1 MDKPVAIVETVRN
14 GGVEMDTAG
23 TVVLTGAAGGMG
35 KAVRS
40 LLEERNWRVWALDI
54 SDAGG
59 KDFIRTDI
67 TDERSV
73 EAAFTEIRNRSGHID
88 AIVHTAGIYTMDSL
102 VEMTEEEVLRIF
114 NVNLFGIM
122 RVNRIFLPIL
132 NPNSRITMVSSE
144 LAPLDPLPFTGIY
157 AITKSAIEKYAYSL
171 RMELQLLGHT
181 VSVIRPGAV
190 KTPFLGQ
197 SRKKIGEFCSKTE
210 LYRNTSRRFLDLV
223 NRIETA
229 NVEPERIARKV
240 LLALESRHPRYV
252 YNINRSPLLRLMSA
266 LPQHLQ
272 TRLIASILR
281 NR

>member
-1 MDKPVAIVETVRN
+1 M
-14 GGVEMDTAG
+14 GTAG

-35 KAVRS
+35 KAVRG
-40 LLEERNWRVWALDI
+40 LLEGKGYRVWALDI

-59 KDFIRTDI
+59 KDYIRTDI
-67 TDERSV
+67 TDGKSV
-73 EAAFTEIRNRSGHID
+73 EAAFSEIKRQSGKID
-88 AIVHTAGIYTMDSL
+88 ALIHTAGIYTMDSL
-102 VEMTEEEVLRIF
+102 VEMTDEEVLKIF

-122 RVNRIFLPIL
+122 RTNRIFLPIL
-132 NPNSRITMVSSE
+132 NPHSRIMMVSSE

-157 AITKSAIEKYAYSL
+157 AITKSTIEKYAYSL

-190 KTPFLGQ
+190 KTPFLDQ
-197 SRKKIGEFCSKTE
+197 SQRKIEAFCNKTE
-210 LYRNTSRRFLDLV
+210 LYKDTSRRFLNLV

-229 NVEPERIARKV
+229 NVEPGKIAGAV
-240 LLALESRHPRYV
+240 LRALESRHPRYI

-272 TRLIASILR
+272 NKVIARVLR
-281 NR
+281 NGK